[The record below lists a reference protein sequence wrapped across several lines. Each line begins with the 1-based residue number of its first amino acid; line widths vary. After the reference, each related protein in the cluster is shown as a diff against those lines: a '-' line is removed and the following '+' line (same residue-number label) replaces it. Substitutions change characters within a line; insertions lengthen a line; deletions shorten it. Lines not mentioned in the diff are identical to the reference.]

1 MSFYPCLVLH
11 SSPQQAAHDTALW
24 KPSSSSGFA
33 SKAQEKTSHELQE
46 EQVWTPQALK
56 QSWWLQLRSLGTG
69 QICSQDNCGFLRFST
84 QNTLKQQFKKP
95 LCLHLGK
102 SALKIIQSQANWEPA
117 ILCDLELLM
126 GDVITG
132 ANAIPQKHGNKMS
145 RSYKICVFLPNSNRP
160 IPAGQLPL
168 RRVYNWWRSQ
178 EITKKITGET
188 KSFKKSNL
196 FFSQAFIKSRS
207 AGFLGSKW
215 EIGTTALLGKE
226 TEGVFSG
233 TTNQSHFGPLSV
245 RLKFSSIGYW
255 SWLHGTQPWCISWLT
270 SSAVCFWQTKSP
282 SLQVDKKYIY
292 Q

>member
-1 MSFYPCLVLH
+1 MSSLEPMQSHRNMEIKWAGAIKYVFF
-11 SSPQQAAHDTALW
+11 SPTATGPSQQGSFHWD
-24 KPSSSSGFA
+24 A
-33 SKAQEKTSHELQE
+33 STTDGDHKK
-46 EQVWTPQALK
+46 
-56 QSWWLQLRSLGTG
+56 SL
-69 QICSQDNCGFLRFST
+69 
-84 QNTLKQQFKKP
+84 
-95 LCLHLGK
+95 
-102 SALKIIQSQANWEPA
+102 
-117 ILCDLELLM
+117 
-126 GDVITG
+126 
-132 ANAIPQKHGNKMS
+132 
-145 RSYKICVFLPNSNRP
+145 
-160 IPAGQLPL
+160 
-168 RRVYNWWRSQ
+168 
-178 EITKKITGET
+178 KKITGET

-245 RLKFSSIGYW
+245 RLEFSSIGYW